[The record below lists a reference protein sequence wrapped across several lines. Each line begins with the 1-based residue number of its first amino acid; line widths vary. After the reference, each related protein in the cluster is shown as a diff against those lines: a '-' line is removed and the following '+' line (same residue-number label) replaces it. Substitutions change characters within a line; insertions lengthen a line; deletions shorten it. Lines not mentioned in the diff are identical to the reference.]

1 VEACTLVEY
10 SDSPEGS
17 ARAGD
22 PRQSEAGPEKAPLT
36 LALDTGSP
44 VSSVA
49 LATGGKVL
57 GMASFASG
65 EAEATLLGQIDRL
78 LKEAGVS
85 ICDLERLIGARGPGS
100 FTGLRIGLSTLLGLH
115 QALKARSAAVSSF
128 LPLARQGVGDL
139 PVIAVVDALRGEWF
153 ARRFLEEP
161 CKSVETDALI
171 VRPEELP
178 RWAPCQ
184 IVGFGVGTL
193 SRQIPD
199 RAGIELHEATPLAP
213 QLVALAESPN
223 LDWDASTLTRP
234 FYLRPPAT
242 GSR

>member
-1 VEACTLVEY
+1 VEVCTLVEY
-10 SDSPEGS
+10 SDSPEAF
-17 ARAGD
+17 ARAED
-22 PRQSEAGPEKAPLT
+22 PRRSESGTGRAPLT

-44 VSSVA
+44 ITSVA
-49 LATGGKVL
+49 LARSGKVL
-57 GMASFASG
+57 GRASFASG
-65 EAEATLLGQIDRL
+65 EAEATLLGEIDRL
-78 LKEAGVS
+78 LKEAGFS
-85 ICDLERLIGARGPGS
+85 IRDLERLIGARGPGS

-115 QALKARSAAVSSF
+115 QALKVRSTAVSSF

-153 ARRFLEEP
+153 AQRFLAEP
-161 CKSVETDALI
+161 SKSVDTDAVI

-193 SRQIPD
+193 RRKIPD
-199 RAGIELHEATPLAP
+199 RAGIELHEAAPLAP
-213 QLVALAESPN
+213 QLAALAESPD
-223 LDWDASTLTRP
+223 LDWDASTLTCP

-242 GSR
+242 AYR